1 MIKFFRKIRQKL
13 LSENKFSKYLI
24 YAIGEI
30 ILVVIGILIALSINN
45 SNEQSKARKQE
56 INYLK
61 KLQAD
66 ILLELKNNENMIVFR
81 DNKAKASMKLL
92 DFKVIDNESN
102 FVELEETIF
111 QVFFWETFIP
121 TNNTYKEL
129 LSSGNLNFIKND
141 SIKDH
146 LLELDKKYV
155 YIDNVEHHIRREFE
169 QYLYDVS
176 ITNADILNTFDF
188 LKTAEEGEYIFKKP
202 SQIPINNFIPKY
214 KKLFSD
220 ISFKNGLKLSIINN
234 IALKNYHTELTKHL
248 EKLNDLITEDLKDN

>member
-176 ITNADILNTFDF
+176 ITNAEILNTFDF

-214 KKLFSD
+214 KKLLLD